1 MSLYL
6 IIFIY
11 ETPMVC
17 EFVSGECWAW
27 WLWPQRNIS
36 RKLCHE
42 RRTQRA
48 AIINKLKCVFEM
60 NRKKTKERTLLI
72 DMKHRWHCLFSTLQR
87 VLRSFRRFYPNMLI
101 ATEPRRWWST
111 SSFPLCAC
119 ELVRLLHTYIVQL
132 TAKYI
137 SGVMSH
143 VYDRWG
149 ADLHL
154 HFFFFWFCSRNFSLL
169 MFSIAVAAL
178 DCCCCCG
185 IFFF

>member
-1 MSLYL
+1 MKCQWCASLCL
-6 IIFIY
+6 ESAEPGGFGHN
-11 ETPMVC
+11 ETFLGNC
-17 EFVSGECWAW
+17 ATKGAHSARLSSTSWNVSSKWTE
-27 WLWPQRNIS
+27 
-36 RKLCHE
+36 
-42 RRTQRA
+42 
-48 AIINKLKCVFEM
+48 
-60 NRKKTKERTLLI
+60 KKTKERTLLI

-154 HFFFFWFCSRNFSLL
+154 HFFWFCSRNFSLL